1 MISVVL
7 AALCAALG
15 TWALTALGA
24 ATVVLFKSTNEK
36 VLNLMLGFAA
46 GVMVAASF
54 FSLLSPAVERA
65 GENGG
70 ILPPFLVVTAGF
82 LCGAL
87 FMWGSDAAVNAA
99 RRFQQSRRETPGRA
113 NRVLLLVFSITLH
126 NIPEG
131 LAVGVAFGALSGAG
145 YSPEALMGAITVALG
160 IGIQNFPEGAAISLP
175 LRSDGVG
182 TGWGQAS
189 GMVEP
194 IAAVIG
200 ALSVSVM
207 SQILPFALSFAAGA
221 MVLVVVHELI
231 PECQEN
237 RETVPYLSTMGII
250 LGFSVMMLL
259 DVALG

>member
-1 MISVVL
+1 MIELISVVL

-126 NIPEG
+126 NIPE
-131 LAVGVAFGALSGAG
+131 
-145 YSPEALMGAITVALG
+145 E
-160 IGIQNFPEGAAISLP
+160 IGRAH
-175 LRSDGVG
+175 V
-182 TGWGQAS
+182 
-189 GMVEP
+189 
-194 IAAVIG
+194 
-200 ALSVSVM
+200 
-207 SQILPFALSFAAGA
+207 
-221 MVLVVVHELI
+221 
-231 PECQEN
+231 
-237 RETVPYLSTMGII
+237 
-250 LGFSVMMLL
+250 
-259 DVALG
+259 